1 MKKKKWSGQT
11 MSTED
16 EEGAMVLETVAEYVP
31 CNTFN
36 FY

>member
-16 EEGAMVLETVAEYVP
+16 EGAMVLETVAEYVP